1 MLPPTF
7 ICAAY
12 LSKGPTDLYPGTQKS
27 LRRIDFCFE
36 IRNRKDEGK
45 MNTNSASKKAIS
57 MVCLI
62 AGIILLAASLI
73 QDISGSGAGWRGPAL
88 IIGAI
93 GILLGMYLF
102 PTLKH
107 HRSIVNFIFV
117 FPLLFTFVV
126 TVIIPLCLGVFYS
139 FTDWNGI
146 KMTGFVGFAN
156 YKAMFN
162 EPSFLWSLI
171 ITILFV
177 VLNMVLVNVVAFML
191 ALLCTSKVKGLSF
204 FRASYFL
211 PNLIGGIVLLSLIHI

>member
-1 MLPPTF
+1 
-7 ICAAY
+7 
-12 LSKGPTDLYPGTQKS
+12 
-27 LRRIDFCFE
+27 
-36 IRNRKDEGK
+36 

-126 TVIIPLCLGVFYS
+126 TVTYSHYALVCFYS

-146 KMTGFVGFAN
+146 KMTGFVGFTN

-177 VLNMVLVNVVAFML
+177 VLNMVLVNVVA
-191 ALLCTSKVKGLSF
+191 LCWPYSVPLRLRDSH
-204 FRASYFL
+204 SSEL
-211 PNLIGGIVLLSLIHI
+211 PISCQT